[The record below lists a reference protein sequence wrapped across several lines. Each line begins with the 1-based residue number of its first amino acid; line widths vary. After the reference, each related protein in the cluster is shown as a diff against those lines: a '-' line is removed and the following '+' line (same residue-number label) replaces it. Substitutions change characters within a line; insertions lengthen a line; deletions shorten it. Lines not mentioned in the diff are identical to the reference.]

1 VRTDATTNK
10 IYALIHRANRLRPG
24 KVMNLSS
31 RTLLGVVAVV
41 AGMLSACGGNQATT
55 QNGPMKSVHLSPA
68 GSNYIGAESRVLTAF
83 AIGVGN
89 GKIAPGSRVAVSG
102 GDNGVRAADQV
113 WYGKTLHSA
122 NGFSLDYGATYT
134 SQSGAQ
140 HVRGSGNLFVVST
153 TSVLSLTADVVGPG
167 ADQQFASARLQRVKD
182 VAFSENAAP
191 MFEVGSQTGGSVA
204 LSGNQLAYTDG
215 HGNVAANYTYDAS
228 DDVANNVTQVMNAN
242 VPRPSTAEIQLACQG
257 GAANA
262 DNTRIF
268 SLSIAKQSASST
280 GGSHS
285 TIIALLVSKH
295 AQVDCATKQATTF
308 VHFDVE
314 GEIDGKGFLALSTSS
329 PEPDTTAADS
339 SPALPGLPLTTF
351 VPDPADANVV
361 GVPVSPDGQLPN
373 FDGVYTGTDILSV
386 SAPFAYGPTRTPI
399 AFSVLGNTIKLKAPR
414 SGSGSVDAGGGASF
428 SFVETGENGQPVRVL
443 FSGLITTS
451 GGAKSASGTT
461 HGVGPSGQVISG
473 PWSATAPG

>member
-1 VRTDATTNK
+1 MK
-10 IYALIHRANRLRPG
+10 
-24 KVMNLSS
+24 LSF
-31 RTLLGVVAVV
+31 RTLLGVAAVV
-41 AGMLSACGGNQATT
+41 VGMLGACGGNQATT

-89 GKIAPGSRVAVSG
+89 GKIVPGSRVAVSG
-102 GDNGVRAADQV
+102 GDNGVRVADQV
-113 WYGKTLHSA
+113 WYGKTLQTA

-153 TSVLSLTADVVGPG
+153 TSVPSLTAVVVGPG
-167 ADQQFASARLQRVKD
+167 ADQLFASVRLQSVKD

-268 SLSIAKQSASST
+268 SLSIAKQSESST
-280 GGSHS
+280 GVSHS

-339 SPALPGLPLTTF
+339 SPALPALPVTTF
-351 VPDPADANVV
+351 VPAPADANVV
-361 GVPVSPDGQLPN
+361 GVPVSPDGQLPSFN
-373 FDGVYTGTDILSV
+373 GVYTGTNIASI
-386 SAPFAYGPTRTPI
+386 SAPFASGP
-399 AFSVLGNTIKLKAPR
+399 FSVPISFSVSGNTIHVTAPR

-428 SFVETGENGQPVRVL
+428 SVTMPGDSNHASVTIL

-451 GGAKSASGTT
+451 SGAKSASGTT
-461 HGVGPSGQVISG
+461 HGVGPAGQVWSG
-473 PWSATAPG
+473 PWRATAPG

>member
-1 VRTDATTNK
+1 MP
-10 IYALIHRANRLRPG
+10 I
-24 KVMNLSS
+24 SS
-31 RTLLGVVAVV
+31 RRFLGMAAVV

-55 QNGPMKSVHLSPA
+55 QNGPMKSVHLSPG

-102 GDNGVRAADQV
+102 GDNGVSAADQV
-113 WYGKTLHSA
+113 WYGKTLHTA
-122 NGFSLDYGATYT
+122 NGFNLDFGATYT

-140 HVRGSGNLFVVST
+140 HLRGSGNLFVVST
-153 TSVLSLTADVVGPG
+153 TSVPSLTASVVEPG
-167 ADQQFASARLQRVKD
+167 ADWQLASARLQRVKEIAGD
-182 VAFSENAAP
+182 NP
-191 MFEVGSQTGGSVA
+191 TFEVGSEAGGSVA
-204 LSGNQLAYTDG
+204 LTGNGLAYTDG

-242 VPRPSTAEIQLACQG
+242 VPRPSAAEIQLACQG

-262 DNTRIF
+262 DNTRLF
-268 SLSIAKQSASST
+268 SLSISKQSESTT

-308 VHFDVE
+308 VRFVVE
-314 GEIDGKGFLALSTSS
+314 GEIDGKGFSALSTSS

-339 SPALPGLPLTTF
+339 SPALPALPVTTF
-351 VPDPADANVV
+351 VPDPANATLV
-361 GVPVSPDGQLPN
+361 GVPVAPDGQLPN
-373 FDGVYTGTDILSV
+373 FDGTYTGSWAAIFSSCGTISCPANRGPTSELISFSV
-386 SAPFAYGPTRTPI
+386 SGNSINVTAPG
-399 AFSVLGNTIKLKAPR
+399 

-428 SFVETGENGQPVRVL
+428 SADFGGPTGLTVP
-443 FSGLITTS
+443 FSGSITT
-451 GGAKSASGTT
+451 GGGVKNASGTS
-461 HGVGPSGQVISG
+461 HFVGPAGQVLSG